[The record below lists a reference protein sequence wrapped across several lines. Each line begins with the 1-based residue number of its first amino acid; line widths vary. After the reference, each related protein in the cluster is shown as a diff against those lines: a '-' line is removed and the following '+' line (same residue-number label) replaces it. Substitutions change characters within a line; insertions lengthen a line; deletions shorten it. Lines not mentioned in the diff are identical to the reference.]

1 MLRASLFTIAA
12 AAAVVFAAGGA
23 EAKSPP
29 CKDSKGRVIPCPQK
43 DQPAPPPSGGSAGG
57 GCLALM
63 ISGAM
68 VPCYV
73 Q

>member
-1 MLRASLFTIAA
+1 MFRAVLFAVAPAA
-12 AAAVVFAAGGA
+12 ALVLAAGSA

-29 CKDSKGRVIPCPQK
+29 CKDAKGRVIPCPQK
-43 DQPAPPPSGGSAGG
+43 NQPAPAPGGGSAGG